1 MNVEQNLIT
10 DIGLLKKGDIV
21 ITNKGAD
28 QHVFELVE
36 DPRPSAK
43 RYQWGNN
50 HWNKGRTRYIAV
62 KCRVPAVEKTN
73 TGYQGRTY
81 TYKTYEF
88 RMPRQD
94 DPTEKMDFNFK
105 NIYRIKEAATVDTN
119 NISDDD
125 YFNCD

>member
-43 RYQWGNN
+43 RYLQSSG
-50 HWNKGRTRYIAV
+50 
-62 KCRVPAVEKTN
+62 C
-73 TGYQGRTY
+73 
-81 TYKTYEF
+81 
-88 RMPRQD
+88 
-94 DPTEKMDFNFK
+94 
-105 NIYRIKEAATVDTN
+105 
-119 NISDDD
+119 
-125 YFNCD
+125 